1 MAGQQVTTADVSAAA
16 GPLPPRWPMPV
27 EEFLAGP
34 WLETSDVL
42 LMRQR
47 SSTFATLVRIFTGSF
62 FSKAATMFLVPHR
75 EKDFDAPFVIEAAF
89 DGIDITDLRSF
100 VLSREKRFVIAVKRF
115 EADWFEAEERA
126 LVRGFMLNYI
136 KADYDYGKLFDNLWA
151 SLKGAQFFL
160 LRIVLGPHWALR
172 QISKRK
178 PAERLNKFIGPG
190 FVQWGYWETAK
201 FLADAG
207 LLQSDRLEEV
217 VFREKLF
224 DERAKG
230 KIDTIDEDDLLGVTA
245 EDLAKSTR
253 LAWKYVIV
261 GRKVYEVTSEK
272 EFYEVLGELK
282 ARRRRRFRRRRS
294 SAEASA

>member
-1 MAGQQVTTADVSAAA
+1 MTASVDTTADVAPAA
-16 GPLPPRWPMPV
+16 GPPPQRWPMPV

-47 SSTFATLVRIFTGSF
+47 SSTFANLVRFFTGSF
-62 FSKAATMFLVPHR
+62 FSKAALMFLVPHR
-75 EKDFDAPFVIEAAF
+75 ERDFDAPFVIEAAF
-89 DGIDITDLRSF
+89 EGVDLTDLRSF
-100 VLSREKRFVIAVKRF
+100 VLSKEKRYVIAVKRF

-126 LVRGFMLNYI
+126 LVRGFTLNYI

-151 SLKGAQFFL
+151 SLKGAHFFL

-172 QISKRK
+172 QIAKRK
-178 PAERLNKFIGPG
+178 PADRLNKFIGPG

-201 FLADAG
+201 FLVDAG
-207 LLQSDRLEEV
+207 LLPADRLEEV

-230 KIDTIDEDDLLGVTA
+230 KIQDFDEDDLLGVTA
-245 EDLAKSTR
+245 EDLAKSPS
-253 LAWKYVIV
+253 LSWKYAIV
-261 GRKVYEVTSEK
+261 GGLVYEVASEK
-272 EFYEVLGELK
+272 EFYGVLGELRS
-282 ARRRRRFRRRRS
+282 RRRRRLGRRQPE
-294 SAEASA
+294 EARA